1 MKGCPV
7 SGSSH
12 DYVINR
18 SVEISTEL
26 PSLWAS
32 SDYSN
37 KQKLQNLIFTEGT
50 CYNKKKDESR
60 TTKINS
66 IFLQIARLKRLSGE
80 NKKGLQAE
88 KPLKSIWVVPEKLV
102 SNKIIQFFERMHM
115 IMKVDFSML

>member
-1 MKGCPV
+1 M
-7 SGSSH
+7 
-12 DYVINR
+12 
-18 SVEISTEL
+18 EISTEL